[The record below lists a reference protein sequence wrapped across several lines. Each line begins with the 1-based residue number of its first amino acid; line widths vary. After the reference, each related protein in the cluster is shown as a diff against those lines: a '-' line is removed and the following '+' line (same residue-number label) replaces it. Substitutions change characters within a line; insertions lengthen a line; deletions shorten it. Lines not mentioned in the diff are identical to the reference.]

1 VTRGGGQARPA
12 RDVRRDAIREILGTA
27 GRRVGSQAELRRHL
41 AARGIR
47 VSQATLS
54 RDMAELGVRRVAG
67 ADGPRYVIS
76 DGDGGLPLDPV
87 RRLVIDVQ
95 SNGALVVV
103 RTKVSAAPTVA
114 RALDEAGVADAMG
127 TLAGDDTIFVA
138 PRRPGGGQALAR
150 RLREVLGLG

>member
-1 VTRGGGQARPA
+1 MRGDEA
-12 RDVRRDAIREILGTA
+12 RRDAIREILSAA
-27 GRRVGSQAELRRHL
+27 GRPVTTQAELRRHL
-41 AARGIR
+41 GARGIR

-54 RDMAELGVRRVAG
+54 RDMAQLGVRRAAG
-67 ADGPRYVIS
+67 AEGPRYLIA

-87 RRLVIDVQ
+87 RRLVIGVE

-114 RALDEAGVADAMG
+114 RALDEAGVDDVMG

-138 PRRPGGGQALAR
+138 PRRAGGGQALAR
-150 RLREVLGLG
+150 RLKDVLGV